1 MSDSDNEIDDDIEL
15 DELIMAVYNGEI
27 SVSELTD
34 EEQEKVFEGYKTL
47 VRVLSKN
54 PEHAE
59 VAGKMQKL
67 LDMVDDAEEDPFEDA
82 INEAES
88 RGSIYWEFEDDTL
101 H

>member
-1 MSDSDNEIDDDIEL
+1 MSDAEKEIEDDIEI
-15 DELIMAVYNGEI
+15 DELVEAVFNGDVNI
-27 SVSELTD
+27 SDLTD
-34 EEQEKVFEGYKTL
+34 EEQELVFEGYKSL
-47 VRVLSKN
+47 VKILSKN

-67 LDMVDDAEEDPFEDA
+67 LDMADAEDPFEDA
-82 INEAES
+82 IEEAES